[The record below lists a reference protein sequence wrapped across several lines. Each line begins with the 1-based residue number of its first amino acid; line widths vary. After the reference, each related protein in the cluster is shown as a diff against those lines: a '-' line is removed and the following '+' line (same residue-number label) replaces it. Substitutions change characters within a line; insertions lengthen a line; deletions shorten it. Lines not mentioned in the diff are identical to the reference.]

1 MRRTRSQGS
10 FILVIL
16 VTCGGASKCSVT
28 TRVDKKRIIS
38 EMFVN
43 QAKERKRTLA
53 QAASVLRT
61 DLTHLPRFYQR
72 DALSL
77 Q

>member
-1 MRRTRSQGS
+1 MRRTRSRGS

-16 VTCGGASKCSVT
+16 VTCGVVSKCSMT
-28 TRVDKKRIIS
+28 ARVDKKS
-38 EMFVN
+38 EMLVN
-43 QAKERKRTLA
+43 QATERKRTLA

-61 DLTHLPRFYQR
+61 DLIHLPRFYQR

-77 Q
+77 